1 VSSTSAS
8 IAPGAVALA
17 AAPAQPG
24 AYVPFGA
31 NSNYD
36 AAPAQPAAAPRTV
49 KGLLEMAML
58 TEYAEAFE
66 QEGVIELGQVLDSR
80 VFAEMKK
87 FHRIKLDRLIKLA

>member
-1 VSSTSAS
+1 VSSTSAL

-17 AAPAQPG
+17 AAPVQPA

-36 AAPAQPAAAPRTV
+36 AAPAERVAAPRTV
-49 KGLLEMAML
+49 KALLEMAML
-58 TEYAEAFE
+58 TEYADAFE
-66 QEGVIELGQVLDSR
+66 QEGVTELGQVLDSK

>member
-1 VSSTSAS
+1 
-8 IAPGAVALA
+8 VALP
-17 AAPAQPG
+17 AAPVAPG

-36 AAPAQPAAAPRTV
+36 SAPAASAAAPRTV
-49 KGLLEMAML
+49 KALLEMAML

-66 QEGVIELGQVLDSR
+66 AEGVTELGQVLDSK

-87 FHRIKLDRLIKLA
+87 FHRIKLDRLIKLT